1 MAAGRYTSART
12 IQVMKRLTSGS
23 MPEIPRG
30 IDQRPALLLVK
41 LGNELAARAEDPLA
55 GLGLSGRQYMVLA
68 ILCSDEPTS
77 QLELAR
83 LCGLLPAQIVPV
95 VDELER
101 RGLVERQRD
110 ESDRRR
116 SIVRPTPQGIE
127 LLARAD
133 ELAKSIEDA
142 FFGSLDPAT
151 REQFAATMRTA
162 LARARTESA

>member
-1 MAAGRYTSART
+1 
-12 IQVMKRLTSGS
+12 

-30 IDQRPALLLVK
+30 FAERPALLLVK
-41 LGNELAARAEDPLA
+41 LGNEVAGRAQDPLA

-68 ILCSDEPTS
+68 VLSSDEPSS

-101 RGLVERQRD
+101 RGLAERQRD
-110 ESDRRR
+110 EADRRR
-116 SIVRPTPQGIE
+116 SVVRATPQGIE

-133 ELAKSIEDA
+133 ELARSIEDA
-142 FFGSLDPAT
+142 LFGDLAPAA
-151 REQFAATMRTA
+151 REGFADTMRAA
-162 LARARTESA
+162 LARAQSDDA

>member
-1 MAAGRYTSART
+1 
-12 IQVMKRLTSGS
+12 

-30 IDQRPALLLVK
+30 FAERPALLVVK
-41 LGNELAARAEDPLA
+41 LGNEVAGRAQDPLA

-68 ILCSDEPTS
+68 ILSSDEPSS

-101 RGLVERQRD
+101 RGLAERQRD
-110 ESDRRR
+110 EADRRR
-116 SIVRPTPQGIE
+116 SVVRATPQGLE

-133 ELAKSIEDA
+133 ELARSIEDA
-142 FFGSLDPAT
+142 LFGDLAPAA
-151 REQFAATMRTA
+151 RERFADAMRAA
-162 LARARTESA
+162 LARAQDGT

>member
-1 MAAGRYTSART
+1 
-12 IQVMKRLTSGS
+12 

-41 LGNELAARAEDPLA
+41 LGNEIAARAEDPLA

-95 VDELER
+95 VDELQR

-116 SIVRPTPQGIE
+116 SVVRATAKGVA
-127 LLARAD
+127 LLGEAD
-133 ELAKSIEDA
+133 ELARSIEDA
-142 FFGSLDPAT
+142 LFGDLAPGARD
-151 REQFAATMRTA
+151 EFADIMRAA
-162 LARARTESA
+162 LSRARLDD

>member
-1 MAAGRYTSART
+1 
-12 IQVMKRLTSGS
+12 

-30 IDQRPALLLVK
+30 FAERPALLLVK
-41 LGNELAARAEDPLA
+41 LGNEVAGRAQDPLA

-68 ILCSDEPTS
+68 VLSSDEPSS

-110 ESDRRR
+110 EADRRR
-116 SIVRPTPQGIE
+116 SVVRPTPQGLE

-133 ELAKSIEDA
+133 ELARSIEDA
-142 FFGSLDPAT
+142 LFGDLDPAA
-151 REQFAATMRTA
+151 RERFADTMRAA
-162 LARARTESA
+162 LARAQHED

>member
-1 MAAGRYTSART
+1 
-12 IQVMKRLTSGS
+12 

-30 IDQRPALLLVK
+30 FAERPALLAVK
-41 LGNELAARAEDPLA
+41 LGNEVAGRAQDPLA

-68 ILCSDEPTS
+68 VLTSDEPSS

-110 ESDRRR
+110 EADRRR
-116 SIVRPTPQGIE
+116 SVVRPTPQGRA

-133 ELAKSIEDA
+133 ELARSIEDVL
-142 FFGSLDPAT
+142 FGDLDPAA
-151 REQFAATMRTA
+151 RERFAETMRAA
-162 LARARTESA
+162 LGRAQDDGS

>member
-1 MAAGRYTSART
+1 
-12 IQVMKRLTSGS
+12 

-30 IDQRPALLLVK
+30 VEQRPALLLVK
-41 LGNELAARAEDPLA
+41 LGNEVAARAEDPLA
-55 GLGLSGRQYMVLA
+55 GLGLSGRQYLVMA
-68 ILCSDEPTS
+68 ILSSDAPSS

-110 ESDRRR
+110 EADRRR
-116 SIVRPTPQGIE
+116 SVVRTTRAGLE

-133 ELAKSIEDA
+133 ALARSIEDA
-142 FFGSLDPAT
+142 LFGDLDAAA
-151 REQFAATMRTA
+151 REQLAGTLRTA
-162 LARARTESA
+162 LARVHPGDR

>member
-1 MAAGRYTSART
+1 M
-12 IQVMKRLTSGS
+12 IQTRNCLFSGAVLG
-23 MPEIPRG
+23 IPRG
-30 IDQRPALLLVK
+30 IEQRPALLLVK

-116 SIVRPTPQGIE
+116 SVVRTTPRGVQ
-127 LLARAD
+127 LL
-133 ELAKSIEDA
+133 
-142 FFGSLDPAT
+142 
-151 REQFAATMRTA
+151 
-162 LARARTESA
+162 